1 MNPSAH
7 PQWGFVGVGEAGTRI
22 VSTYL
27 ERTGGVAVD
36 DRFLFATT
44 NQAGLRWALDRVVSE
59 LPADPAQIAADHLVT
74 FGQRSDVGTDFVAGK
89 RAADSDFETLRE
101 GITAA
106 LEGAD
111 SVVYPLGLGG
121 GTGNGTAPYLIDRLS
136 RVSVTDSPPAWI
148 AGLTHFALGVW
159 PFEHESS
166 ARHFNAICGLSR
178 LLARDDGAPN
188 ADMTLLASNSR
199 LQELAAAG
207 EEGDAGHSANDGRAD
222 DSGHSADELA
232 RINDLLVAALELFV
246 GAGQGG
252 GHVVT
257 GSEFADVPQ
266 QRGIAHAT
274 VGTALGK
281 PVGLDVSHVIDR
293 AVENAFVPLDP
304 TTAGAA
310 FAVVRAP
317 RARVEAGDVTSGCVQ
332 EAFATWE
339 AERGLRNTAGTTKL
353 LADPDATGLDAIVVL
368 GGFDLDPLLA
378 SSWERYERVKAELR
392 DSELREPLDCAE
404 RAETTLDRYRSG

>member
-1 MNPSAH
+1 MTPTAH
-7 PQWGFVGVGEAGTRI
+7 PQWGLVGVGQAGTRI

-27 ERTGGVAVD
+27 ERTGGVAVA

-44 NQAGLRWALDRVVSE
+44 NRAGPRRTLDRVASE
-59 LPADPAQIAADHLVT
+59 LPADAAQIAADHLVT
-74 FGQRSDVGTDFVAGK
+74 FGQRSGVGSDFVAGK
-89 RAADSDFETLRE
+89 RAADSDFEALRE
-101 GITAA
+101 GITTA
-106 LEGAD
+106 LDGAD

-121 GTGNGTAPYLIDRLS
+121 GTGNGTVPYLIDRLS
-136 RVSVTDSPPAWI
+136 RVSETDSPPAWL

-199 LQELAAAG
+199 LRELASTSDGSAG
-207 EEGDAGHSANDGRAD
+207 DPDHSTK
-222 DSGHSADELA
+222 ELP

-246 GAGQGG
+246 GAGQGS

-274 VGTALGK
+274 FGTALGK

-310 FAVVRAP
+310 YAVVRAP
-317 RARVEAGDVTSGCVQ
+317 AARVEAGDVTSGRVQ
-332 EAFATWE
+332 EAFATWAGE
-339 AERGLRNTAGTTKL
+339 CDLRNTAGTTKL
-353 LADPDATGLDAIVVL
+353 LADPDKTGLDALVVL

-392 DSELREPLDCAE
+392 DSEHREPLDCAE
-404 RAETTLDRYRSG
+404 RAETTLDRYQSG